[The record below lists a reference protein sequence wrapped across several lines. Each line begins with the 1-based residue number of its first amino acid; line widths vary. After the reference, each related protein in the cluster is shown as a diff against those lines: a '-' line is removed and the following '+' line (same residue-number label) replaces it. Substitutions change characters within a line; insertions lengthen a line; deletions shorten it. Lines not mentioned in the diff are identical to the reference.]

1 MWKHWINVFLG
12 ILIGVGAFWLNFNLF
27 WLFVLGALASL
38 LASAAFEKKKD
49 FWAWLQLISALLV
62 LLAAIVGSILRDR
75 FRVDILGSSR
85 TDHHL
90 QPCRNRL
97 SRDRIRTNDTPHQA
111 GCFVSPK
118 SFIDAHIRLSYLLY
132 KPESKDSRPK
142 AELGP
147 YT

>member
-62 LLAAIVGSILRDR
+62 LLAAIVGSI
-75 FRVDILGSSR
+75 FGIGSAWIFLVLAVLIIISS
-85 TDHHL
+85 L
-90 QPCRNRL
+90 
-97 SRDRIRTNDTPHQA
+97 
-111 GCFVSPK
+111 
-118 SFIDAHIRLSYLLY
+118 
-132 KPESKDSRPK
+132 
-142 AELGP
+142 AEIG
-147 YT
+147 